1 MGLMES
7 LETLSMRGA
16 MSLVRKTKT
25 NERGETESIELCL
38 SYDLVVSQSKM
49 SLSLI
54 FNIPKTNA
62 QITRKWFKT
71 DILLVGNLQTV
82 ASLEGMETVTI
93 PLPKSYFDQ
102 CVNDAKIVRTV
113 SEFKELLKRLGFKYE

>member
-1 MGLMES
+1 MEHI
-7 LETLSMRGA
+7 ETLSIRGA
-16 MSLVRKTKT
+16 ESLTRKTWT
-25 NERGETESIELCL
+25 NERGEIEKIEICL
-38 SYDLVVSQSKM
+38 SYDLAVSQSKM

-54 FNIPKTNA
+54 FNIPKMNA
-62 QITRKWFKT
+62 QITRKWFRT

-113 SEFKELLKRLGFKYE
+113 SEFKELLKRLGCKYE